1 MGTIHPVSHKDA
13 RALLICKA
21 EPLTTD
27 GWNCIYAAI
36 SELLGYYGKDIEDK
50 IKYGRAMYIT
60 RELPSIEEM
69 EYNDNYED
77 LHIRIM
83 LERIYD
89 NIDTYDDT
97 GWMVPI
103 ELDALASLIE
113 LMAVL
118 TNDYEYKLSV
128 S

>member
-1 MGTIHPVSHKDA
+1 
-13 RALLICKA
+13 
-21 EPLTTD
+21 
-27 GWNCIYAAI
+27 
-36 SELLGYYGKDIEDK
+36 
-50 IKYGRAMYIT
+50 
-60 RELPSIEEM
+60 M

-97 GWMVPI
+97 GWMVRFRC
-103 ELDALASLIE
+103 DNSLIE

-118 TNDYEYKLSV
+118 TNDYEYMKRTNMMGTRIR
-128 S
+128 